1 MDEMK
6 KNKLEEM
13 ELDGVTGGSLRY
25 PFRKKPP
32 QRGGCVDNVHAE
44 VANNPIDMGEP
55 GNSWDIIKNLKP

>member
-32 QRGGCVDNVHAE
+32 QRGGCADNALAE
-44 VANNPIDMGEP
+44 AANNPIDTGEP
-55 GNSWDIIKNLKP
+55 GNGWDSIKNLKP

>member
-25 PFRKKPP
+25 PFRKKPS
-32 QRGGCVDNVHAE
+32 QRGGCADIALAE
-44 VANNPIDMGEP
+44 VANHPIDMGEP
-55 GNSWDIIKNLKP
+55 GNGWDIIKNLKP